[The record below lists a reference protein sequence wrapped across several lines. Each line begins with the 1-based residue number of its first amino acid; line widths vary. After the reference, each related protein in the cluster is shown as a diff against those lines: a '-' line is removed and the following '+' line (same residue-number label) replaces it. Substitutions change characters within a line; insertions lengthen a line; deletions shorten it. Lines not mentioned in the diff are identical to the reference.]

1 MEEKEVN
8 MIKLPYVTPEIIVL
22 NFSIQ
27 DVITASGYDS
37 LDNWMDDN
45 FIIE

>member
-8 MIKLPYVTPEIIVL
+8 MIKLPYVTPEIIMIK
-22 NFSIQ
+22 FSAQ
-27 DVITASGYDS
+27 DVITASGYDG
-37 LDNWMDDN
+37 LDNWKDDN